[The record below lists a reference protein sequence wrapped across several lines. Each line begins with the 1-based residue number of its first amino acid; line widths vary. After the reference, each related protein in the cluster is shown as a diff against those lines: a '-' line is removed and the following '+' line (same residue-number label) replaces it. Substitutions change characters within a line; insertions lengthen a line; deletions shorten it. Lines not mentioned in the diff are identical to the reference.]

1 MDCFDVIL
9 GVTWIDKYMMA
20 LYRKGVNVVMV
31 DMQGREMLVECTR
44 LVKGPTGETVSNKQL
59 DTSKSKVSAM
69 KSQDV
74 RKMKLTWVCIQIN
87 FMQLIKNSMYMLFV
101 LMR

>member
-1 MDCFDVIL
+1 MERQIYY
-9 GVTWIDKYMMA
+9 GIHSKE
-20 LYRKGVNVVMV
+20 VNAVML
-31 DMQGREMLVECTR
+31 DMQGTEVLVQCTR
-44 LVKGPTGETVSNKQL
+44 LVKGPIGETVSNKQV
-59 DTSKSKVSAM
+59 DTGKSKVSAM